1 MQIIRA
7 KAIDPMD
14 SGVIVKLSNL
24 EALFLRNMCANI
36 SVLAGHDALRN
47 AAQEMRNKFS
57 NVYAGVNPALCATN
71 YKLMAVAGENMN
83 EALNHL
89 GEF

>member
-36 SVLAGHDALRN
+36 SVLAGPDLLIN
-47 AAQEMRNKFS
+47 AAQEMRSKFFS
-57 NVYAGVNPALCATN
+57 VYASVNPPLCAAN
-71 YKLMAVAGENMN
+71 YKLMAIAGDNMN
-83 EALNHL
+83 KALNNL
-89 GEF
+89 GDF